1 MGRAVVACFV
11 EDFATESFVG
21 ALIERLASEESTS
34 VSVRFLL
41 ARGGASVVKTRF
53 EAYQRAQQK
62 GLLVGGRPDLLV
74 LVTDCDCRPLA
85 TCRAELEAL
94 VDDSVFAEHVIGAPT
109 SHVEA
114 WYLADGESFFEAVGA
129 EPPPPPRKCAKD
141 VHKKRLEEAVK
152 AGGTHSQTVARNSG
166 RTLSRRWTSAAR
178 LPRSPRLTCSFETSA
193 WPLNVSIGSL
203 RVRPWLVRRFEP
215 AAQRVASTG
224 PRFRHASAAHFCR
237 ADRSAAPQP
246 QAQDAGAT
254 GMTLR

>member
-114 WYLADGESFFEAVGA
+114 WYLADGESFFEVVGA

-152 AGGTHSQTVARNSG
+152 AGGHPLTNGGAEFGPDLIAAMDLRRAAAAEPTLDLFIRDVRLALKRVNRLLAGPTVAG
-166 RTLSRRWTSAAR
+166 AA
-178 LPRSPRLTCSFETSA
+178 
-193 WPLNVSIGSL
+193 I
-203 RVRPWLVRRFEP
+203 
-215 AAQRVASTG
+215 
-224 PRFRHASAAHFCR
+224 
-237 ADRSAAPQP
+237 
-246 QAQDAGAT
+246 
-254 GMTLR
+254 